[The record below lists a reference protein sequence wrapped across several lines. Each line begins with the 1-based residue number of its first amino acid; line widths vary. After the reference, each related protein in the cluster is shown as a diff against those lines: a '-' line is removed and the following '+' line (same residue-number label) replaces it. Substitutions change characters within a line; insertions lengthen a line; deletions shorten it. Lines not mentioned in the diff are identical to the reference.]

1 MAALGLAA
9 WWMLLA
15 GWLLLVEGQRAS
27 SSKVAREK
35 GAGGE
40 VFKEAMGEV
49 ARGKEK
55 SSSSVKLNDFVSSG
69 NDQF

>member
-1 MAALGLAA
+1 
-9 WWMLLA
+9 MLLA
-15 GWLLLVEGQRAS
+15 GCLLLVEGQRAS

-55 SSSSVKLNDFVSSG
+55 SSSSVKLNGFVSSG

>member
-15 GWLLLVEGQRAS
+15 GCLLLVEGQRAS

-35 GAGGE
+35 GVGGE

-55 SSSSVKLNDFVSSG
+55 SRSSDKPTELVSS
-69 NDQF
+69 DQF